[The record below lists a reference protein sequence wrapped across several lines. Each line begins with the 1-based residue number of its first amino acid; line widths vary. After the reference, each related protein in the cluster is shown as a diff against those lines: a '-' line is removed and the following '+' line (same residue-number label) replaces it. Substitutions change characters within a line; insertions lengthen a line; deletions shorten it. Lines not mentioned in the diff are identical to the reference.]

1 MSADRWYVD
10 SSALVKTILTEAD
23 SEALAAW
30 LEGKDPL
37 VACELVRV
45 EVVRA
50 VRASDPTAVA
60 RARETVDKPDLIALD
75 DELCDEAAL
84 LDPPSLRSLDAIH
97 LAAALSLG
105 EDLAG
110 VVTYDER
117 LVEAARMRGLVV
129 VSPC

>member
-1 MSADRWYVD
+1 MSGERWYLD
-10 SSALVKTILTEAD
+10 SSALVKTVLTERESD
-23 SEALAAW
+23 ALGRW
-30 LEGKDPL
+30 LAGKAHL

-50 VRASDPTAVA
+50 VRATVSTAVE
-60 RARETVDKPDLIALD
+60 RARRQVANLDLITLD
-75 DELCDEAAL
+75 RSLYDEAAL

-110 VVTYDER
+110 IVTYDDR
-117 LVEAARMRGLVV
+117 LAEAARTRGVPV
-129 VSPC
+129 VSPS